1 MTTSSAF
8 GAGDIV
14 TVEFPK
20 ADGSAGKEDR
30 PCLVIYGPTALGDY
44 CIAMIS
50 GEKHDDGVAISTPD
64 LAQGNLSKAS
74 FVRVRRLYTFE
85 GSLVT
90 IKRAALKPAAM
101 IRVMKAL
108 CPTLGCKS

>member
-1 MTTSSAF
+1 MTTSSGF

-14 TVEFPK
+14 TIEFPK
-20 ADGSAGKEDR
+20 ADGSPGKEDR
-30 PCLVIYGPTALGDY
+30 PCVVISGPTALGDY

-50 GEKHDDGVAISTPD
+50 GEKQDDGVPISTAD
-64 LAQGNLSKAS
+64 LSQGNLSKAS

-90 IKRAALKPAAM
+90 IKRASLKPAALV
-101 IRVMKAL
+101 RVMNAL
-108 CPTLGCKS
+108 CPALGCKS